1 MSKAPE
7 INKNH
12 SFKLTKGGARTY
24 YMCAGSE
31 SDMKKWMMAMM
42 DAAKVSSTDV
52 CTKLSILG
60 SIEVTTYP
68 SPKSQFCPNRVVSV
82 NVDLGEGWV
91 VTYPETSFCY

>member
-24 YMCAGSE
+24 YLCAGSE

-52 CTKLSILG
+52 CTQLSILG
-60 SIEVTTYP
+60 SIEVRPPTP
-68 SPKSQFCPNRVVSV
+68 SLSHYFA
-82 NVDLGEGWV
+82 LIEW
-91 VTYPETSFCY
+91 